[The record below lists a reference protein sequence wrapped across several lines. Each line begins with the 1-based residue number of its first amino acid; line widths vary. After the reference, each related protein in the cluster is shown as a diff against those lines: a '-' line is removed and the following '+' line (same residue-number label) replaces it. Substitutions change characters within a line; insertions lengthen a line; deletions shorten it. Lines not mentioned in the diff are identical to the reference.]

1 MGSGMNIQA
10 RHLTKSALQDIV
22 EQLLSSD
29 DETGRAIMSKLG
41 KQARKAPPKN
51 DLADLHEEMHGKY
64 DAPMVQDDD
73 EDNVSDDEASND
85 FDDDNG
91 VQTSRVKG
99 PPSKKPVKRAPVDED
114 VPGPRKSP
122 RASPGDDEDVAS
134 RMPSG
139 RMGSSRGDEDI
150 QPRRRG

>member
-41 KQARKAPPKN
+41 KQAKKAPPKN

-64 DAPMVQDDD
+64 EAPMVEDDD
-73 EDNVSDDEASND
+73 EDGMSEDGVSND

-99 PPSKKPVKRAPVDED
+99 PPSKKPVKRAPMDED
-114 VPGPRKSP
+114 TPGPKK
-122 RASPGDDEDVAS
+122 ASRTASEEDDEDL
-134 RMPSG
+134 P
-139 RMGSSRGDEDI
+139 
-150 QPRRRG
+150 PRRRG